1 MSYDPGAPGD
11 RSQPPGGYGGPGGPP
26 PYGSGY
32 GQQPPPGAWGPP
44 PGGPPQGPPPGY
56 GGGGAPGQ
64 FQQQGQSFFTGLVDF
79 KFATFFTGAMLPVVY
94 ALGLLYL
101 VVTMIRDVYSVFQY
115 DAGLGILALVVGL
128 IAVAFFA
135 GLLKVGLE
143 LVKAVVEGAERDRR

>member
-32 GQQPPPGAWGPP
+32 GQQPPPGSWGPP
-44 PGGPPQGPPPGY
+44 PGGPPQGPPGGY
-56 GGGGAPGQ
+56 GGGPY
-64 FQQQGQSFFTGLVDF
+64 QQQGQNFFSGLIDF
-79 KFATFFTGAMLPVVY
+79 KFATFFTTAMLPVVY
-94 ALGLLYL
+94 ALGVLYL
-101 VVTMIRDVYSVFQY
+101 VVTMIREVYTAFQY
-115 DAGLGILALVVGL
+115 DAGIGILVLVVGV
-128 IAVAFFA
+128 ISVAFFA

>member
-44 PGGPPQGPPPGY
+44 PGGPPPQGPPGY
-56 GGGGAPGQ
+56 GGQGGGQ
-64 FQQQGQSFFTGLVDF
+64 FQQQGQSFFSGLVDF

-101 VVTMIRDVYSVFQY
+101 VVTMIRDVYAVFQY

-128 IAVAFFA
+128 ISVAFFA

>member
-11 RSQPPGGYGGPGGPP
+11 RSQPPGGYGGQGGPP

-44 PGGPPQGPPPGY
+44 PGSPPQGPPGGGY
-56 GGGGAPGQ
+56 GGGGQ
-64 FQQQGQSFFTGLVDF
+64 FQQQGQSFFSGLFDF

-94 ALGLLYL
+94 ILGLVYL
-101 VVTMIRDVYSVFQY
+101 VATTISEVYNTFRI
-115 DAGLGILALVVGL
+115 DAGYGILALLLGVVF
-128 IAVAFFA
+128 IAFFA